1 MTSCRQRTRR
11 SRCRN
16 QNLRSFRLDLEGL
29 ESRVLLYS
37 SLGDQ
42 WTYDSRITY
51 SFMPDGTNVGE
62 LPACSSRRSTQSF
75 RLRPGKDRSKR
86 RRLSGRV
93 RPTSTW
99 RWFLTAA
106 KRSGPPVIS
115 KTTRDSATFAIGM
128 VPLSSSVLAVTFVPP
143 EGNGGT
149 DAGDILLNSTVNWQI
164 GSNYDLMTVV
174 AHEFG
179 HALGLGESTVSS
191 SVMYGTY
198 NGIKQQLATD
208 DIDGIDSIY
217 GTRQFDQFNSGSQR
231 NNTYASATN
240 INSYVNNG
248 QIAIPG
254 LDITTSGDSEW
265 FYVNVPSDTTGTM
278 SVTVQSSNLS
288 MLSPKVQV
296 YNSSLSS
303 VGQAGTTASLSAT
316 ATVSTKVEAGQE
328 YYIKVLAAGGPGP
341 IGGYGLLVNFTSQ
354 SQAPIPPPNTMVA
367 SQPST
372 SSGSTSND
380 NAPTGIP
387 IVDDVLA
394 AIGSLT
400 GLVDEYLMPGS
411 AAGGDITAAVSA
423 ISSDADVLNAVVVS
437 IAGTSSAAPD
447 SNPVQLLDE
456 TAAAVLSAAAAPA
469 TTVTQAID
477 QSIEDGDLL

>member
-1 MTSCRQRTRR
+1 MTAESLTASCPT
-11 SRCRN
+11 
-16 QNLRSFRLDLEGL
+16 GPT
-29 ESRVLLYS
+29 
-37 SLGDQ
+37 
-42 WTYDSRITY
+42 W
-51 SFMPDGTNVGE
+51 GE

-75 RLRPGKDRSKR
+75 RLRPGKEQIE
-86 RRLSGRV
+86 
-93 RPTSTW
+93 
-99 RWFLTAA
+99 TAA
-106 KRSGPPVIS
+106 SLWE
-115 KTTRDSATFAIGM
+115 SATNVNLALVSDGGEAVGSSGDQQDDPRFGDIRIGM

-191 SVMYGTY
+191 AVMYGTY

-288 MLSPKVQV
+288 MLSPKLQV

-303 VGQAGTTASLSAT
+303 VGQAGTTASLAAT

-341 IGGYGLLVNFTSQ
+341 IGGYGLLVNFSFADPGADT
-354 SQAPIPPPNTMVA
+354 AAEHHGGVA
-367 SQPST
+367 T
-372 SSGSTSND
+372 
-380 NAPTGIP
+380 
-387 IVDDVLA
+387 
-394 AIGSLT
+394 
-400 GLVDEYLMPGS
+400 EYLLWQHLERQR
-411 AAGGDITAAVSA
+411 
-423 ISSDADVLNAVVVS
+423 ADR
-437 IAGTSSAAPD
+437 D
-447 SNPVQLLDE
+447 SNR
-456 TAAAVLSAAAAPA
+456 
-469 TTVTQAID
+469 
-477 QSIEDGDLL
+477 G